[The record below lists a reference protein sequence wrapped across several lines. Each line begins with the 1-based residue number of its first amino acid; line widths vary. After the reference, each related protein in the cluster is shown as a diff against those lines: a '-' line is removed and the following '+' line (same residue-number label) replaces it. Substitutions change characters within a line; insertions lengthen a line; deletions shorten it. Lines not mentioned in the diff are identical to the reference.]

1 MDHISVPLAQIQAS
15 LDVICRGALDH
26 EPCDPDEVDAA
37 VSALSHAH
45 SQLGGE
51 TRRSLHELFASCRPG
66 AEPEALA
73 RSVKALAAPLRLRP
87 TIPPPTQLT
96 LFGSPDSTD
105 ET

>member
-1 MDHISVPLAQIQAS
+1 MDHISVPLAQIKAS
-15 LDVICRGALDH
+15 LDVLCRGVLEH
-26 EPCDPDEVDAA
+26 EPCDPDDVDAA
-37 VSALSHAH
+37 VTALSHAH

-51 TRRSLHELFASCRPG
+51 TRRSLYELFASCRPG

-73 RSVKALAAPLRLRP
+73 RSIEALAARLRLKP
-87 TIPPPTQLT
+87 PNPPPTQLT